1 MIKNQ
6 YLRLVETGKLSLEQ
20 AAREADARRERGD
33 DLGPPPIPTPPT
45 KRRHENTQPLQGQQ
59 MNMGQLQPNQ
69 QFDFSEITHR
79 QMEPMRSQDQ
89 GITVAPASN
98 NPNNGGQ
105 HTSPGHGSGGD
116 KMPHAGNGNSWAGDW
131 SSGLRYS
138 PDLNLG
144 DMGNMGM
151 SMYTDMDMNMDMGGG
166 GGDDDWGLDFDNM

>member
-33 DLGPPPIPTPPT
+33 DLGPPPIPTPPP
-45 KRRHENTQPLQGQQ
+45 KRRYESTQPLQGQQ

-69 QFDFSEITHR
+69 QFDFSEIANR

-89 GITVAPASN
+89 GTTVAPASN

-116 KMPHAGNGNSWAGDW
+116 KMPYAGNGNPGAGDW
-131 SSGLRYS
+131 SSDLRYS
-138 PDLNLG
+138 SDLNLG
-144 DMGNMGM
+144 DMDNMGM
-151 SMYTDMDMNMDMGGG
+151 NMYMDMDGG